1 MPQTP
6 SACLDAEVGQ
16 IAKVVLFPGD
26 PLRAKALAE
35 TYLQDP
41 ICFNTLRGMLGY
53 TGIYR
58 GRRISVM
65 GSGMGIPS
73 ATLYAHELYT
83 IYGVESILRIG
94 TCGAV
99 SDKVFLRDLVLAM
112 TASTNSNFSAQYEFP
127 GLLAPGA
134 DFALLRAAVGNAE
147 ARELPYHVG
156 GVFTADMFYN
166 QSTGINEKCRDIGL
180 LAIDMETAGLYW
192 EAMASGKRAL
202 SILTVSNHILREE
215 ETPAE
220 ERQNAFTD
228 MMELALDTAWEF
240 AD

>member
-1 MPQTP
+1 MAQTP
-6 SACLDAEVGQ
+6 SACLDAEPGQ

-35 TYLQDP
+35 TYLKDP
-41 ICFNTLRGMLGY
+41 VCFNTLRGMLGY
-53 TGIYR
+53 TGSYR
-58 GRRISVM
+58 DRRISVM

-83 IYGVESILRIG
+83 LYGVESILRIG

-99 SDKVFLRDLVLAM
+99 SDGVHLRELVIAM

-134 DFALLRAAVGNAE
+134 DFALLHTAVGNAE

-166 QSTGINEKCRDIGL
+166 QSTGINEKCRDLGL

-228 MMELALDTAWEF
+228 MMKLALDTAWEF

>member
-1 MPQTP
+1 MAQTP

-16 IAKVVLFPGD
+16 IAKTLLFPGD

-35 TYLQDP
+35 TYLTDP
-41 ICFNTLRGMLGY
+41 VCFNTLRGMLGY
-53 TGIYR
+53 TGLYR

-83 IYGVESILRIG
+83 IYGVECILRIG

-99 SDKVFLRDLVLAM
+99 GDGVHLRELVIAM
-112 TASTNSNFSAQYEFP
+112 TASTNSNFAAQYGFP
-127 GLLAPGA
+127 GLLAPCA
-134 DFALLRAAVGNAE
+134 DFPLLRAAVQNAE
-147 ARELPYHVG
+147 ARELPFHVG
-156 GVFTADMFYN
+156 SVFTADMFYN
-166 QSTGINEKCRDIGL
+166 QSPGVNEQCRDLGL

-192 EAMASGKRAL
+192 EAMACGKRAL
-202 SILTVSNHILREE
+202 SILTVSNHILRAE
-215 ETPAE
+215 ETPAA
-220 ERQNAFTD
+220 ERQTDFTN

-240 AD
+240 AE

>member
-1 MPQTP
+1 MAQTP

-16 IAKVVLFPGD
+16 IAKTLLFPGD
-26 PLRAKALAE
+26 PLRAKTLAE
-35 TYLQDP
+35 TYLDEP

-53 TGIYR
+53 TGTYR
-58 GRRISVM
+58 GRRVSVM

-83 IYGVESILRIG
+83 LYGVESILRIG

-99 SDKVFLRDLVLAM
+99 GDGVHLRELVIAM

-127 GLLAPGA
+127 GLLAPCA
-134 DFALLRAAVGNAE
+134 DFPLLRAAVQNAE
-147 ARELPYHVG
+147 ARELPFHVG
-156 GVFTADMFYN
+156 SVFTADMFYN
-166 QSTGINEKCRDIGL
+166 QSPGINEKCRDLGL

-192 EAMASGKRAL
+192 EAMDCGKRAL
-202 SILTVSNHILREE
+202 SILTVSNHILRGE
-215 ETPAE
+215 ETPAA
-220 ERQNAFTD
+220 ERQTDFTN

-240 AD
+240 AE